1 MEYVFVLKAS
11 NNYSSKLSK
20 IAVVPSFMVPSVMP
34 SSAVFISLKA
44 ISFKGLKPECA

>member
-20 IAVVPSFMVPSVMP
+20 IAVMPSVI
-34 SSAVFISLKA
+34 SAVLISLKGY
-44 ISFKGLKPECA
+44 IV